1 MLSLCSLALVSGCA
15 ATPGSQPAPTPTPKP
30 APPALEKPTYPVQQ
44 GTVVDELKLSG
55 HVAAVQQ
62 QDLTFTQ
69 DGYLKTLY
77 VDRTSVI
84 TNGQLLAELDLGE
97 LPNQLRQAQVA
108 YEQAKLVLDQA
119 KAQQVFAVRKAQL
132 DLDQA
137 RAGLAALQ
145 TPPKPSEI
153 QAAQAAVKEAQATLD
168 ETRNTASATKTNAK
182 LQLDQAS
189 QALIQAQTVFAAARR
204 DWEKVRNNENDIRYY
219 SYQDQ
224 FVKSEAELR
233 TAEAAV
239 AQAQLAYET
248 AQKNEGPTIQQ
259 AEARLADA
267 QAKLAALTSGPA
279 ANDVADARRAIA
291 RATLELE
298 QAQQGI
304 DPEAEKRVATAQL
317 DVERIQSQIDAGRL
331 YAPFD
336 GKIAAITM
344 RPGDAVAAYKPVMSV
359 MNESSLEILVSIIST
374 QDGTRI
380 GVGQPVQIT
389 FSRYSGKTFE
399 GTVSGLPT
407 TATSSSSSVNP
418 DTSYHISFT
427 APDIALD
434 VGDLAEITITLAK
447 KENTLWLPPQAVRVF
462 EGRRFVVVQD
472 GDRQRRQDI
481 KVGIIST
488 DRVEILEGLKAGDV
502 VVGQ

>member
-1 MLSLCSLALVSGCA
+1 VLSLCGLALLSGCA
-15 ATPGSQPAPTPTPKP
+15 TTSGSQPDPTPTPKP
-30 APPALEKPTYPVQQ
+30 APPALEKPTYTVQQ
-44 GTVVDELKLSG
+44 GTVVDEIKVSG
-55 HVAAVQQ
+55 HVAPVQQ

-69 DGYLKTLY
+69 DGHLKTLY

-84 TNGQLLAELDLGE
+84 TEGQLLAELDLGE

-119 KAQQVFAVRKAQL
+119 RTQQEFAVRKAQL

-145 TPPKPSEI
+145 TPPKPAEL
-153 QAAQAAVKEAQATLD
+153 QEAQAAVKAAQATLD
-168 ETRNTASATKTNAK
+168 ATRNTASATKTNAK

-189 QALIQAQTVFAAARR
+189 QALIQAQTVFAAASR
-204 DWEKVRNNENDIRYY
+204 DWEKVRNNENDIRYH
-219 SYQDQ
+219 SYHDQ
-224 FVKSEAELR
+224 FVKSEAELHS
-233 TAEAAV
+233 AEAAV
-239 AQAQLAYET
+239 AQAQLAYDT
-248 AQKNEGPTIQQ
+248 AQKNEGPTIAQ
-259 AEARLADA
+259 AESRLADA
-267 QAKLAALTSGPA
+267 QAKLAALTSGPDP
-279 ANDVADARRAIA
+279 NDVADARRAIS

-298 QAQQGI
+298 QAQQGV

-336 GKIAAITM
+336 GKVATITM

-359 MNESSLEILVSIIST
+359 MNESALEILVSIISA
-374 QDGTRI
+374 QDATRI

-389 FSRYSGKTFE
+389 FSSYSGKTFQGE
-399 GTVSGLPT
+399 ISSLPT
-407 TATSSSSSVNP
+407 SMTSSSSSVNP
-418 DTSYHISFT
+418 DTSYHIKFD
-427 APDIALD
+427 APDTALE
-434 VGDLAEITITLAK
+434 VGDLAEVTITLAK
-447 KENTLWLPPQAVRVF
+447 KENTLWLPPQAVRAF

-472 GDRQRRQDI
+472 GERQRRQDI
-481 KVGIIST
+481 KVGIVSA
-488 DRVEILEGLKAGDV
+488 DRVEILEGLQAGDV